1 MHIPMMPTSTILTT
15 SLGRF
20 ILMAHEQGLCG
31 LSCAGDSACAA
42 SPEVDARRHP
52 VLVEAC
58 QQVRAYCA
66 GSLRRFDLPLSI
78 HGTVFQ
84 QEVWQQLVT
93 IPYGSTMSYGEL
105 AERIGGKQKA
115 RAVGG
120 AAHANPLAIII
131 PCHRLIGAKGAMT
144 GFAGGLPMKKALLD
158 LESRTVT
165 RPPLLADGDTLHAS
179 YC

>member
-1 MHIPMMPTSTILTT
+1 MMPTSTILTT

-20 ILMAHEQGLCG
+20 ILMANEQGLCG
-31 LSCAGDSACAA
+31 LSCAGGYGCVPS
-42 SPEVDARRHP
+42 SEVDARSHP
-52 VLVEAC
+52 VLVDAC
-58 QQVRAYCA
+58 QQLRAYCS

-84 QEVWQQLVT
+84 QEVWRQLGT

-105 AERIGGKQKA
+105 AERIGGRQKA

-131 PCHRLIGAKGAMT
+131 PCHRLIGAKGEMT
-144 GFAGGLPMKKALLD
+144 GFAGGLPMKRALLD
-158 LESRTVT
+158 LEFRTMT
-165 RPPLLADGDTLHAS
+165 RASLLADGDTLYA
-179 YC
+179 